1 MAKADYYTLL
11 GVPKAASADEIK
23 KAYRKLA
30 MKYHPDKN
38 PNDKAAEDKFKE
50 VSEAY
55 EVLSD
60 VKTRKAYDQF
70 GHAGAQT
77 GGGPSGFYRGSAG
90 SGGPGPGQNPFEG
103 FDYSQ
108 FRGGQTYTS
117 DSAYDLF
124 NDLFGDV
131 FGGAAAGARRG
142 PMRSRGSDLKYNLQ
156 ISFEDAARGLEKQIR
171 FLREREGR
179 EEQAHLAVS
188 IPAGVRPGQRLK
200 LRAEGDAGTN
210 GGEPG
215 DLYVVVS
222 IAEHPVFKRVENDV
236 LMDLPISFVDA
247 ILGTEVEV
255 PTLVGRSTVKVPAG
269 THPGQTFRLRG
280 KGFPELNGKQS
291 GDQLLKVVVDVP
303 KSLTDEQK
311 AMVRQLSSVADSS
324 PLVREYRDKVK
335 RLFESR

>member
-1 MAKADYYTLL
+1 MAVKSDYYTLL
-11 GVPKAASADEIK
+11 GVARTATADEIK

-38 PNDKAAEDKFKE
+38 PGDKASEDKFKD

-60 VKTRKAYDQF
+60 AKTRKAYDQF
-70 GHAGAQT
+70 GHAGAQ
-77 GGGPSGFYRGSAG
+77 
-90 SGGPGPGQNPFEG
+90 SGGPAAGYYQRGPGGPGQDPFGGG

-108 FRGGQTYTS
+108 FRGGQHYSS

-131 FGGAAAGARRG
+131 FGGAAGARRG
-142 PMRSRGSDLKYNLQ
+142 PVRSRGSDLKYNLQ

-171 FLREREGR
+171 FLRDRGGR

-188 IPAGVRPGQRLK
+188 IPAGVKPGQRLK
-200 LRAEGDAGTN
+200 LRGEGDSGSN
-210 GGEPG
+210 GGEAG

-222 IAEHPVFKRVENDV
+222 IAEHPLFKRVENDIT
-236 LMDLPISFVDA
+236 MDLPINFVEA

-255 PTLVGRSTVKVPAG
+255 PTLVGRATVKVPAG

-280 KGFPELNGKQS
+280 KGFPELNGKAS
-291 GDQLLKVVVDVP
+291 GDLLLKVVVDVP

-311 AMVRQLSSVADSS
+311 ATIRQLSSVADSS
-324 PLVREYRDKVK
+324 PLVREYKDKVK